1 MSDMQNTVSGANFDM
16 SFEQRLARIDL
27 TKVMADVVAEN
38 GIDAETALRAEDLYR
53 KYLTLIARYPG
64 QDFTPSRLIDLVW
77 HAHITSTRQYMADC
91 DLLFGEYLHH
101 TMIEDQPTRL
111 EASREGT
118 SNVFEAMFGKPMNHG
133 LIPEHACM
141 SGCVGCN

>member
-1 MSDMQNTVSGANFDM
+1 MTTAGFDM

-27 TKVMADVVAEN
+27 SHVMDDVITEH
-38 GIDAETALRAEDLYR
+38 GLSAETATRAEDLYR
-53 KYLTLIARYPG
+53 KYLTLISRYPG

-101 TMIEDQPTRL
+101 NMIDHQPERL

-118 SNVFEAMFGKPMNHG
+118 QATFEQTFGIPMNHG
-133 LIPEHACM
+133 LVPEYACM
-141 SGCVGCN
+141 AGCTHH